1 MLSRL
6 LSFIGGSTGL
16 IGITTGAIAAV
27 LAGAVVLGAHHER
40 AKNEHRAR
48 VIEQRIADVEV
59 RHTEEAQQLHSRIAE
74 LEAMLDIEAASDP
87 NADNLSLDEEAVK
100 RIGELK

>member
-6 LSFIGGSTGL
+6 FSFIGGSTGL

-59 RHTEEAQQLHSRIAE
+59 RHTEEAQRLHSRIAE
-74 LEAMLDIEAASDP
+74 LEDMLAIEAASDP
-87 NADNLSLDEEAVK
+87 NAENTALDPEAVQ
-100 RIGELK
+100 RIKKVK

>member
-1 MLSRL
+1 MLFRI
-6 LSFIGGSTGL
+6 LSFFGGSTGL
-16 IGITTGAIAAV
+16 IAGSACALI
-27 LAGAVVLGAHHER
+27 AGAFVYGIHHER

-48 VIEQRIADVEV
+48 LIEQRIADVEV

-74 LEAMLDIEAASDP
+74 LEAMLDIEAANDP
-87 NADNLSLDEEAVK
+87 NADNLALDEEAVK